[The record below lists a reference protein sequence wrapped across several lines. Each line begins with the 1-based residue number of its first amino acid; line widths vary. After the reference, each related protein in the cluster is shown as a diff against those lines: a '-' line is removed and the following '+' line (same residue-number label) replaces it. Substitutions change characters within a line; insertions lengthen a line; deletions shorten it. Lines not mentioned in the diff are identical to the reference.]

1 MRKGHS
7 LLFSLPRHCDL
18 RPPVAYALA
27 GTASSPGERV
37 IPVRVMADLDLDG
50 RCTSCVLAR
59 PTGDKHQGARLLLS
73 GAQVARMESQWTE
86 GRVPGDEAR
95 RFLPGRGALRLW
107 RMFYRP
113 ESTRTK
119 SFPGKVVTSVT
130 LFQILNKTNIHT
142 MKSTAS

>member
-18 RPPVAYALA
+18 RPPVAYTLA